1 MVRYILS
8 SVGTQLELNR
18 RCPKCGRSNG
28 NIHSGQR
35 HRAIS
40 DLKVSHVLQRR
51 MKCPWCGITWTIRC
65 QGIGCGRRRSDRL
78 RWIGVILYM
87 LGLSYRSVEQ
97 FLPCVGCSGGKSTIE
112 RDVCQAGQR
121 ARQCH
126 HKAPRMK
133 LRVLG
138 ADGTGAAMAG
148 KDAGVLF
155 FVDVD
160 RDRLVCVEPVDEEDA
175 EAVRLHVAQV
185 MQELRAEELRTDE
198 HSVYEG
204 IVEEGRHRLCLAHWR
219 KSKGKRCSTKLLR

>member
-1 MVRYILS
+1 
-8 SVGTQLELNR
+8 
-18 RCPKCGRSNG
+18 
-28 NIHSGQR
+28 
-35 HRAIS
+35 
-40 DLKVSHVLQRR
+40 
-51 MKCPWCGITWTIRC
+51 
-65 QGIGCGRRRSDRL
+65 
-78 RWIGVILYM
+78 
-87 LGLSYRSVEQ
+87 
-97 FLPCVGCSGGKSTIE
+97 
-112 RDVCQAGQR
+112 
-121 ARQCH
+121 
-126 HKAPRMK
+126 MK